1 MIYIL
6 SFLGIIIENS
16 LPLSGVVLV
25 VTLPFFTY
33 LVKLKRIRSVTCIFL
48 MALILSLQTND
59 FAEQFVMMAAVYYL
73 FNFIFINMVY
83 NKENIVFISLLQ
95 IGVYFVINYKN
106 CTKFYLILNLIGFL
120 IINYFYVKHMKKR
133 NIRGQK

>member
-16 LPLSGVVLV
+16 LPLSGVVLI

-33 LVKLKRIRSVTCIFL
+33 LVNLKRIRSVTCIFL
-48 MALILSLQTND
+48 MTLIMSIQTHD
-59 FAEQFVMMAAVYYL
+59 FAENFVIMAIFYYL

-83 NKENIVFISLLQ
+83 NKENTLFISILQ
-95 IGVYFVINYKN
+95 LGVYFVLNYKN
-106 CTKFYLILNLIGFL
+106 CSKFYLILNLVGFL
-120 IINYFYVKHMKKR
+120 IINYFYIRYMRKK
-133 NIRGQK
+133 NLRGQQ

>member
-33 LVKLKRIRSVTCIFL
+33 LVNLKRIRSDTCIFL

-73 FNFIFINMVY
+73 FNFIF
-83 NKENIVFISLLQ
+83 KNIVFISLLQ
-95 IGVYFVINYKN
+95 RGVYFVINYKN

>member
-33 LVKLKRIRSVTCIFL
+33 LVNLKRIRSVTCIFL

-83 NKENIVFISLLQ
+83 NKENTLFISILQ
-95 IGVYFVINYKN
+95 LGVYFVLNYKN
-106 CTKFYLILNLIGFL
+106 CSKFYLILNLVGFL
-120 IINYFYVKHMKKR
+120 IINYFYIRYMRKK
-133 NIRGQK
+133 NLRGQQ

>member
-16 LPLSGVVLV
+16 LPLSGVVLI

-33 LVKLKRIRSVTCIFL
+33 LVNLKRIRSVTCIFL
-48 MALILSLQTND
+48 MTLIMSIQTHD
-59 FAEQFVMMAAVYYL
+59 FAENFVIMAIFYYL

-83 NKENIVFISLLQ
+83 NKENTLFISILQ
-95 IGVYFVINYKN
+95 LGVYFVLNYKN
-106 CTKFYLILNLIGFL
+106 CSKFYLILNLIGFL
-120 IINYFYVKHMKKR
+120 IINYFYIRYMRKK
-133 NIRGQK
+133 NLRGQQ

>member
-25 VTLPFFTY
+25 VTLPF
-33 LVKLKRIRSVTCIFL
+33 
-48 MALILSLQTND
+48 SLQTND

-120 IINYFYVKHMKKR
+120 IINYFYVKHMKKK

>member
-33 LVKLKRIRSVTCIFL
+33 LVNLKRIRSVTCIFL

-95 IGVYFVINYKN
+95 MGVYFVINYKN
-106 CTKFYLILNLIGFL
+106 CTKFYLILNLIGFF
-120 IINYFYVKHMKKR
+120 IINYFYVKHMKKK

>member
-33 LVKLKRIRSVTCIFL
+33 LVNLKRIRSVTCIFL
-48 MALILSLQTND
+48 MALIPVS
-59 FAEQFVMMAAVYYL
+59 
-73 FNFIFINMVY
+73 
-83 NKENIVFISLLQ
+83 
-95 IGVYFVINYKN
+95 YKH
-106 CTKFYLILNLIGFL
+106 L
-120 IINYFYVKHMKKR
+120 
-133 NIRGQK
+133 

>member
-16 LPLSGVVLV
+16 LPLSGVVLI

-33 LVKLKRIRSVTCIFL
+33 LVNLKRIRSVTCIFL
-48 MALILSLQTND
+48 MTLIMSIQTHD
-59 FAEQFVMMAAVYYL
+59 FAENFVIMAIFYYL

-83 NKENIVFISLLQ
+83 NKENTIFISILQ
-95 IGVYFVINYKN
+95 LGVYFVLNYKN
-106 CTKFYLILNLIGFL
+106 CSKFYLILNLVGFL
-120 IINYFYVKHMKKR
+120 IINYFYIRYMRKK
-133 NIRGQK
+133 NLRGQQ

>member
-16 LPLSGVVLV
+16 LPLSGVVLI

-33 LVKLKRIRSVTCIFL
+33 LVNLKRIRSVTCIFL
-48 MALILSLQTND
+48 MTLIMSIQTHDFVENFIIMAL
-59 FAEQFVMMAAVYYL
+59 FYYL

-83 NKENIVFISLLQ
+83 NRENIIFISLLQ
-95 IGVYFVINYKN
+95 IGVYFVLNYEN
-106 CTKFYLILNLIGFL
+106 YSRFYLILNLVGFL
-120 IINYFYVKHMKKR
+120 IINYFYIGHMRKK
-133 NIRGQK
+133 NIRGQQ